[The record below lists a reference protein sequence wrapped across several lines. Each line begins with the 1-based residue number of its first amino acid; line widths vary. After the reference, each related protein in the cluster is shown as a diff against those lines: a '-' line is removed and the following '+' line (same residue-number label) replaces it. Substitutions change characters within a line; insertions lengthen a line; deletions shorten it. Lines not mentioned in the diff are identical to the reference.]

1 MDGPRESHTEWRKPD
16 RKGKISYN
24 IPYMWNLKRNYG
36 NEITKQRI
44 TDLEKELTVA
54 EGKG

>member
-1 MDGPRESHTEWRKPD
+1 
-16 RKGKISYN
+16 
-24 IPYMWNLKRNYG
+24 MWNLKRNYG